1 LICIVDEGNRITL
14 LDEHSLMIC
23 GGVWT
28 GKRVQLARADT
39 YIYVYTDRYL
49 FIYSWD
55 LGLKEKLELGL
66 DYIPTNIL

>member
-1 LICIVDEGNRITL
+1 
-14 LDEHSLMIC
+14 MIC